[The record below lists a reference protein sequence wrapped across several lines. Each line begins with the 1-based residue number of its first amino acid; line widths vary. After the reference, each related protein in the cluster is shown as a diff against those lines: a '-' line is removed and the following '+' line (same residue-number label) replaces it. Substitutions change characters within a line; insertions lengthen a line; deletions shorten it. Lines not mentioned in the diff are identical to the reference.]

1 VGAFVAPWEGLACVC
16 TCDGMTLGGGTG
28 AVIIIHRLS
37 SLLLMI
43 VTVAGSRYARALCGS
58 CAWHQRYRLEEQ
70 GFGSSIRTRR
80 EPMEP
85 DGMTR

>member
-1 VGAFVAPWEGLACVC
+1 
-16 TCDGMTLGGGTG
+16 MTAGGGTG
-28 AVIIIHRLS
+28 ADSIVHRLS

-43 VTVAGSRYARALCGS
+43 VTVAGSRYARALCGLS
-58 CAWHQRYRLEEQ
+58 AWHQRYRLEEQ
-70 GFGSSIRTRR
+70 GFGSNIRTRH